1 MEKVVI
7 TRRPVPPSDLPP
19 ESLEESKKKTAKG
32 SKADEIT
39 STDKPRVESDVK
51 AEPPKETPP
60 EPAKPEETEPK
71 DAEKPVEEAK
81 PEAESKPDEVAKPE
95 AESKS
100 NDTAKP
106 DDKKSD
112 KPDKAETDTVEDDK
126 SKPDENKPGEVP
138 PPKKGDDKK
147 KNKTPKSEI
156 NEDGTKKKK
165 STSFFSRI
173 GIGQERDF
181 LVENL
186 SVLIA
191 SGMNVIS
198 ALDAIHGEMK
208 TKIMKKTIETLRAEV
223 DEGMPIWKSLDN
235 TGLFTQHA
243 IALLKIGEESG
254 RLPANLKVIS
264 EQSQKDRLFKSKLTS
279 ALMYPVAVLAIAFIL
294 GILIAWYL
302 LPKMSGIFD
311 SMHMKLP
318 FLTKVIIAFGKFLGS
333 DGYWAVPVL
342 FTVVFTVG
350 YFLFVNKKTLHIGQ
364 AIMFKTPIINRMIM
378 EIELARFGYILSNLL
393 GAGIPLVDAL
403 DSLSIASSYI
413 RYQKFYAYMRDN
425 IELGNTFQKCFS
437 DYPVK
442 SSKLIPYP
450 IQMMV
455 ITSEQSGK
463 LEETLGVVG
472 KMYDEKTEITTKNLS
487 TMLEPIM
494 MIVIFGAVLVL
505 ALGVLLPLYGMLG
518 GIK

>member
-19 ESLEESKKKTAKG
+19 EALEETKKRAAKG
-32 SKADEIT
+32 SKVEEIT

-51 AEPPKETPP
+51 VEPPKKDETEPEKP
-60 EPAKPEETEPK
+60 EEVDVKEDVKSPGEVKPEADDKTDEAVKPEAGKPAEPAK
-71 DAEKPVEEAK
+71 DEAK
-81 PEAESKPDEVAKPE
+81 DQTDTVADDKAKPDEPA
-95 AESKS
+95 AAG
-100 NDTAKP
+100 T
-106 DDKKSD
+106 
-112 KPDKAETDTVEDDK
+112 
-126 SKPDENKPGEVP
+126 P

-147 KNKTPKSEI
+147 KSKTPKSEI
-156 NEDGTKKKK
+156 NEDGSNKKK
-165 STSFFSRI
+165 STTFFSRI
-173 GIGQERDF
+173 GLGQERDF

-191 SGMNVIS
+191 SGMNVMS

-208 TKIMKKTIETLRAEV
+208 TKVMKKTIETLRAEV

-235 TGLFTQHA
+235 TGLFTKHA

-264 EQSQKDRLFKSKLTS
+264 EQSQKDRMFKSKLFS

-318 FLTKVIIAFGKFLGS
+318 FLTRVIIAVGKFLGT

-342 FTVVFTVG
+342 FTVVFTLG
-350 YFLFVNKKTLHIGQ
+350 YFLFVNKKTLYIGQ
-364 AIMFKTPIINRMIM
+364 AIMFKTPIINRMIL

-393 GAGIPLVDAL
+393 GAGIPLVDSL

-413 RYQKFYAYMRDN
+413 RYQKFYAFMRDN

-463 LEETLGVVG
+463 LQETLGVIG
-472 KMYDEKTEITTKNLS
+472 HLYDEKTEITTKNLS